1 VVYAAV
7 FFCCFVKKLSPDVYL
22 KCIIY
27 NNIKDRIENTCFI
40 IQKTKG
46 VGMNSSD
53 RKADVELTINEFGN
67 LIFKTSLLI
76 LKNKHDAE
84 DVTQDV
90 FYKYIVTDNE
100 FASKEH
106 KKAWLLKVC
115 HNICKNVLRYKKIHT
130 YVAYDEIAEC
140 IVGSRNI
147 ETKEAEEIIKLTNMS
162 YDYKSVIILHYLE
175 GYSVE
180 ETANILEITPAAVK
194 KRLQRAREKLRITYE
209 RFFGEGVK

>member
-1 VVYAAV
+1 
-7 FFCCFVKKLSPDVYL
+7 
-22 KCIIY
+22 
-27 NNIKDRIENTCFI
+27 
-40 IQKTKG
+40 
-46 VGMNSSD
+46 MNSSD

-84 DVTQDV
+84 DATQDV
-90 FYKYIVTDNE
+90 FYKYIVTDND
-100 FASKEH
+100 FANKEH
-106 KKAWLLKVC
+106 KKAWLLRVC
-115 HNICKNVLRYKKIHT
+115 HNICKNMLRYKKIHT

-140 IVGSRNI
+140 IVGSRDI

-194 KRLQRAREKLRITYE
+194 KRLQRAREKLKITYD